1 MTKQNDH
8 VFLQIPRE
16 CWELMEGTLQ
26 VDARSCNFDRALRA
40 DIQRALD
47 AVEIFQPGRA
57 NLFKHLP
64 KKGQMVEERYVSSG
78 LEVTERVLYTLSKH
92 WGVKTMLQTA
102 KGLVIVQHPFSL
114 AKRDFSNVWFDLCD
128 NGGEVNVEPIN
139 APERLKPYFR
149 DGVVSVASTSNS
161 FTLTAETM
169 AYRIWRAMTG
179 QEIDWNKNDLTPA
192 HPYKE
197 PLQMIGG
204 C

>member
-26 VDARSCNFDRALRA
+26 VDARSSNFDRALRA
-40 DIQRALD
+40 DIQQALD

-64 KKGQMVEERYVSSG
+64 KKGQMVEERYVPSG

-102 KGLVIVQHPFSL
+102 KGLVIVQHPYSL
-114 AKRDFSNVWFDLCD
+114 TKRDFSNVWFDLCD
-128 NGGEVNVEPIN
+128 NGGEVNIGPIN
-139 APERLKPYFR
+139 APERLKPYFP
-149 DGVVSVASTSNS
+149 DGVVSVASTANS
-161 FTLTAETM
+161 FTITAETM
-169 AYRIWRAMTG
+169 AHRIWCAMSG

-192 HPYKE
+192 HPCKG